1 MQTRTYGDLF
11 KLIQSLAGVG
21 SFAPT
26 ESDDV
31 ANLIN
36 RRFLQAFN
44 ESPIWPRYLVTSEER
59 DIISLIISGLGA
71 GSSTDSSSVVNGN
84 YVLLGQENGGNGGV
98 AGTNI
103 YYNPAHGSRDST
115 QVINTA
121 AIYKRAS
128 TSRWEIET
136 SCNIAINA
144 DGTIDVQAGTGT
156 TVLVEADTQ
165 KKDNPS
171 EVVTW
176 TLTAANLSGT
186 PLIVDKQMIPYAQT
200 GRNTIGSFNRIHR
213 KKAFLNQSAVE
224 YDFFVDFDGANILNI
239 TSTTDNS
246 AFVTYKKQFTPFSIT
261 VSDPVVVSDF
271 TSSTVEVPAEFFAY
285 LAHATYAD
293 FLRMDGQTDKAFAE
307 ENTAS
312 VALALELEKVDIIS
326 NNNTV
331 NKRFSTYV
339 NRQSR

>member
-26 ESDDV
+26 EADDV

-59 DIISLIISGLGA
+59 DILSLNISGLGA
-71 GSSTDSSSVVNGN
+71 GTSSDSSSLVNGN
-84 YVLLGQENGGNGGV
+84 YILLGQDNGANGAV
-98 AGTNI
+98 AGTNV
-103 YYNPAHGSRDST
+103 YYNASLGTSDT
-115 QVINTA
+115 TV
-121 AIYKRAS
+121 IYKRTS
-128 TSRWEIET
+128 TNRWEIEGNG
-136 SCNIAINA
+136 NIAINS
-144 DGTIDVQAGTGT
+144 DGAISVQAGAGVAVTL
-156 TVLVEADTQ
+156 LVEADSQ

-176 TLTAANLSGT
+176 TLTTANVSGT
-186 PLIVDKQMIPYAQT
+186 PLIVDKQVIPYAQT
-200 GRNTIGSFNRIHR
+200 GKNTIGSFNRIHR

-224 YDFFVDFDGANILNI
+224 YEFFVDFDGANILNI

-246 AFVTYKKQFTPFSIT
+246 AFVTYKKQFTPFT
-261 VSDPVVVSDF
+261 VTGSTVADF

-307 ENTAS
+307 ENTAT